1 MQAPGARQRAKLV
14 KLEQKM
20 EQIKKDWQQAQQHAN
35 DDVLKN
41 FFPKPLMEAT
51 QKAMADVDAC
61 IAEVP
66 VVLTDGWE
74 GDFKGVLCRV
84 TVAVQSEGA
93 SNARVASMIQMAA
106 DMGKP

>member
-1 MQAPGARQRAKLV
+1 
-14 KLEQKM
+14 M
-20 EQIKKDWQQAQQHAN
+20 EQIKDDWTQQQQHAN
-35 DDVLKN
+35 DDVLQS
-41 FFPKPLMEAT
+41 FFPKPLMEAA

-84 TVAVQSEGA
+84 TAAVQSG
-93 SNARVASMIQMAA
+93 
-106 DMGKP
+106 GKQCKGGQHDPDGSRHGQALKGVHFLLGYPGH